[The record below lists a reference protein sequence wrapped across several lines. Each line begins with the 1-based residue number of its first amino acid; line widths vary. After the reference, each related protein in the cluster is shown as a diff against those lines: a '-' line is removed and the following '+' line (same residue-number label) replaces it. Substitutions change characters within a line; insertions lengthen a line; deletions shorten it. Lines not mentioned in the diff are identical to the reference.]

1 MDFVTQAME
10 APFSRARTFGM
21 SVGQGFNETVA
32 GTAIREGSLPPEAP
46 TAPGIRIEMGDGT
59 VRIAPDTPQVARRR
73 TIFGT
78 PETVRNETLDEL
90 QQRRGDAGAIDLET
104 YKQSRFYRD
113 GIPWDRGM
121 TEGRAAALADAYDR
135 RKVMDFYASKRPYIA
150 LAGGVVGQAADPINY
165 IPMLGPTA
173 RGTGIAVSA
182 ARAAVDAMASTA
194 LFSTATM
201 DARNRLGDEVTFGDV
216 ALDIAGSAI
225 IGSAFG
231 ALGGAVGKYRANRAD
246 ARSAKAVADRVKT
259 IQTINE
265 SRVPLA
271 DAVQAMAAGRPVQ
284 LGPNSTAIVDR
295 VTAKV
300 AALLDERASTVV
312 TPTGTRV
319 QVRQEIVDASELVAA
334 SGDLQPRDRSR
345 AASDAQIAR
354 MASELDPSRLLPA
367 PEADRGA
374 PIVGPDNVVESGN
387 GRVAALRLAAEQHP
401 ERFEA
406 YKRALKQSGYDVPE
420 DGVPVLISRRVSDL
434 SPADRIRF
442 VGDSN
447 TSSIARMSSTE
458 TAMMDVRAMTD
469 NVIDA
474 YQPGDTF
481 SAANR
486 PFVSGFIRNL
496 PENERASLVDAAGQL
511 NADGVRRIERALLA
525 TAYGDAPTV
534 ARFSEAVDDNTKSI
548 TGALTDAAGQ
558 WATLKRLFDAREL
571 DADLDVTA
579 NLLEALKVLSK
590 ARADAA
596 SQSRTVSRVLAETMA
611 QTDIF
616 TGDFNRRVKTIL
628 EAFYTPDFGRAKSRN
643 DVADFLGRLATE
655 TEAAGKPQLFDDA
668 LTADDILTTA
678 ARGGRPKGGLF
689 DAAGPGVRD
698 NRAGAAQVGA
708 GNREQGISAA
718 GRPAE
723 GGTGTGAAAE
733 TGRIAELTPQDF
745 YRQPFEAVDDLYAVA
760 PLRQAELDEVG
771 KGIGRDLDAEYRTRG
786 IKERTTAEAKIA
798 RKGYKGAGQLTDV
811 VRGAFVVDTP
821 AKAEAVLAGLA
832 ERFDVLDEG
841 WLKTR
846 EGYFDR
852 KALIRFKDGTI
863 GEVQLWE
870 PTLLAA
876 KKAGGHKLYKQAREL
891 PNGSAEQKALTAQ
904 MQELYS
910 AAAAKAGSGWSSVG
924 SSPSA
929 AKLLKR
935 LRQAPSDIMP
945 AVWDTSMKSTLTQS
959 ASGERSA
966 LASVSPSTAGRLSQF
981 TKSMVDTPTGNIA
994 PEQAANNE
1002 AAELSGTISEPET
1015 METLAQQHGVDP
1027 VTGDFAEAADL
1038 AQVEAEG
1045 RLTDA
1050 DRQELADADKTF
1062 ENGTAYD
1069 DALQAAV
1076 RCFL

>member
-1 MDFVTQAME
+1 MASWSPNQLRAGPRYGVMSDMDFVTQAME
-10 APFSRARTFGM
+10 APFSRARTLGL
-21 SVGQGFNETVA
+21 GAELGFNETVA

-46 TAPGIRIEMGDGT
+46 TEPGIRIEMGDGT

-78 PETVRNETLDEL
+78 PETARNETQEEL

-104 YKQSRFYRD
+104 FKQSRFYRD

-121 TEGRAAALADAYDR
+121 TEMRAAALADAYDR
-135 RKVMDFYASKRPYIA
+135 RKVVEFYSSKRPIIA
-150 LAGGVVGQAADPINY
+150 FAGGVAGQALDPINY

-182 ARAAVDAMASTA
+182 GRAAVDAMASTA

-271 DAVQAMAAGRPVQ
+271 DAVQAMADGRPVV

-345 AASDAQIAR
+345 AASDTQIAR

-406 YKRALKQSGYDVPE
+406 YKQALKQTGYKVPE
-420 DGVPVLISRRVSDL
+420 DGVPILISRRVSDL
-434 SPADRIRF
+434 SPTDRIRF

-447 TSSIARMSSTE
+447 TSPIARMSATE
-458 TAMMDVRAMTD
+458 TAMMDVRAMTSG
-469 NVIDA
+469 VVDA
-474 YQPGDTF
+474 FQPGDI
-481 SAANR
+481 AAAGNR
-486 PFVSGFIRNL
+486 SFVSGFIRNL
-496 PENERASLVDAAGQL
+496 PENERASLMDAGGAL
-511 NADGVRRIERALLA
+511 NSDGVRRIERALVA
-525 TAYGDAPTV
+525 AAYGDAPTV
-534 ARFSEAVDDNTKSI
+534 ARFAESIDDNAKAI

-558 WATLKRLFDAREL
+558 WARLRRLFDAREL
-571 DADLDVTA
+571 DADLDVTG
-579 NLLEALKVLSK
+579 NLLDALKVISN
-590 ARADAA
+590 AREDAA
-596 SQSRTVSRVLAETMA
+596 SQGRPVSQVLTETLA
-611 QTDIF
+611 QSDIF
-616 TGDFNRRVKTIL
+616 AGDFNPRTKDMIRALYQDESFK
-628 EAFYTPDFGRAKSRN
+628 RAKSREH
-643 DVADFLGRLATE
+643 VADFLHTLSE
-655 TEAAGKPQLFDDA
+655 EIQAAGRPQLFDETIDA
-668 LTADDILTTA
+668 GAIITSA
-678 ARGGRPKGGLF
+678 ANRGAPQRGLF
-689 DAAGPGVRD
+689 DVAGSGTGN
-698 NRAGAAQVGA
+698 NRAGAATLG
-708 GNREQGISAA
+708 REYRQPGLSAA
-718 GRPAE
+718 GRSAE
-723 GGTGTGAAAE
+723 GGAGVERTAE
-733 TGRIAELTPQDF
+733 ADRIAEL
-745 YRQPFEAVDDLYAVA
+745 
-760 PLRQAELDEVG
+760 
-771 KGIGRDLDAEYRTRG
+771 
-786 IKERTTAEAKIA
+786 AEAA
-798 RKGYKGAGQLTDV
+798 
-811 VRGAFVVDTP
+811 
-821 AKAEAVLAGLA
+821 
-832 ERFDVLDEG
+832 
-841 WLKTR
+841 
-846 EGYFDR
+846 
-852 KALIRFKDGTI
+852 
-863 GEVQLWE
+863 
-870 PTLLAA
+870 
-876 KKAGGHKLYKQAREL
+876 
-891 PNGSAEQKALTAQ
+891 
-904 MQELYS
+904 
-910 AAAAKAGSGWSSVG
+910 SSVG
-924 SSPSA
+924 KP
-929 AKLLKR
+929 
-935 LRQAPSDIMP
+935 
-945 AVWDTSMKSTLTQS
+945 DTFK
-959 ASGERSA
+959 A
-966 LASVSPSTAGRLSQF
+966 
-981 TKSMVDTPTGNIA
+981 IA
-994 PEQAANNE
+994 E
-1002 AAELSGTISEPET
+1002 
-1015 METLAQQHGVDP
+1015 QHGVDP

>member
-10 APFSRARTFGM
+10 APFSRARTLALGAE
-21 SVGQGFNETVA
+21 QGFNETTI
-32 GTAIREGSLPPEAP
+32 GTSIRKGALPPEAP
-46 TAPGIRIEMGDGT
+46 TVPGVRIQMDDGT

-78 PETVRNETLDEL
+78 PEAVRAETVDEL

-104 YKQSRFYRD
+104 YKQSRFFRE
-113 GIPWDRGM
+113 GVPWDRGM
-121 TEGRAAALADAYDR
+121 TEDRAAALADAYDR
-135 RKVMDFYASKRPYIA
+135 RKVTEFYAAKRPIIA
-150 LAGGVVGQAADPINY
+150 FAGGIAGQALDPINY

-182 ARAAVDAMASTA
+182 GRAAVDAMASTA

-271 DAVQAMAAGRPVQ
+271 DAVQAMADGRPVV
-284 LGPNSTAIVDR
+284 LGPNSTAIVDK

-300 AALLDERASTVV
+300 AGLLDERASTVV

-367 PEADRGA
+367 PEADRGS

-387 GRVAALRLAAEQHP
+387 GRVAALRLAAQQHP

-406 YKRALKQSGYDVPE
+406 YRQRLRSAGYDVPD
-420 DGVPVLISRRVSDL
+420 DGVPVMISRRVSDL
-434 SPADRIRF
+434 SPVDRIRF

-447 TSSIARMSSTE
+447 TSAIARMSATE
-458 TAMMDVRAMTD
+458 TALMDVRAMTD

-548 TGALTDAAGQ
+548 TGALTDVAGQ
-558 WATLKRLFDAREL
+558 WARLKRLFDAREV

-590 ARADAA
+590 ARSDAA
-596 SQSRTVSRVLAETMA
+596 SQGRSVSRVLAETMA

-616 TGDFNRRVKTIL
+616 TGDFNRRVKSIL
-628 EAFYTPDFGRAKSRN
+628 EAFYTEDFGRAKSRN
-643 DVADFLGRLATE
+643 DVADFLARLATE

-668 LTADDILTTA
+668 LTADDIIATA
-678 ARGGRPKGGLF
+678 ARAGGPQRGLF
-689 DAAGPGVRD
+689 DATGSGARD
-698 NRAGAAQVGA
+698 NRTGVAQIGA
-708 GNREQGISAA
+708 GYRQPGISTTGRQDA
-718 GRPAE
+718 GGAGVERTAE
-723 GGTGTGAAAE
+723 AD
-733 TGRIAELTPQDF
+733 RIAELA
-745 YRQPFEAVDDLYAVA
+745 EADAA
-760 PLRQAELDEVG
+760 VG
-771 KGIGRDLDAEYRTRG
+771 KPDTFKAIAE
-786 IKERTTAEAKIA
+786 
-798 RKGYKGAGQLTDV
+798 
-811 VRGAFVVDTP
+811 
-821 AKAEAVLAGLA
+821 
-832 ERFDVLDEG
+832 
-841 WLKTR
+841 
-846 EGYFDR
+846 
-852 KALIRFKDGTI
+852 
-863 GEVQLWE
+863 
-870 PTLLAA
+870 
-876 KKAGGHKLYKQAREL
+876 
-891 PNGSAEQKALTAQ
+891 
-904 MQELYS
+904 
-910 AAAAKAGSGWSSVG
+910 
-924 SSPSA
+924 
-929 AKLLKR
+929 
-935 LRQAPSDIMP
+935 
-945 AVWDTSMKSTLTQS
+945 
-959 ASGERSA
+959 
-966 LASVSPSTAGRLSQF
+966 
-981 TKSMVDTPTGNIA
+981 
-994 PEQAANNE
+994 
-1002 AAELSGTISEPET
+1002 
-1015 METLAQQHGVDP
+1015 QHGVDP
-1027 VTGDFAEAADL
+1027 VTGDFAEAPDL

-1062 ENGTAYD
+1062 ENGVAYD